1 MTNPRKKSRLVEWID
16 HRLPIFT
23 LLRNELDEYPTL
35 WPRHI

>member
-1 MTNPRKKSRLVEWID
+1 MTNPGKKSPLVERID